1 MGLNESLEN
10 GLKFMS
16 VDQNGGLRGID
27 DYEELPIYAN
37 EWSNLC
43 TNMWELPY
51 EMAAIV
57 TGLADGVFDRAATA
71 IDDTTEAG
79 ALPENVVN
87 IMVFV
92 TEEDFNG
99 LTANQ
104 KLVDG
109 TDADGAA
116 CEACVPFF
124 TWWDF
129 LSAAA

>member
-1 MGLNESLEN
+1 MGLNESKEN

-16 VDQNGGLRGID
+16 VDQNGGLRGVD
-27 DYEELPIYAN
+27 DYEELPIYAD

-71 IDDTTEAG
+71 IDSTTEA
-79 ALPENVVN
+79 ADLPENVVN
-87 IMVFV
+87 MMVFV

-109 TDADGAA
+109 VDADDAD
-116 CEACVPFF
+116 CSACVPFF